1 MAAKRRKRLSSL
13 PIKAPSSKARKLSVA
28 EKDRVIE
35 LFAHGFRPAEVRD
48 WLRKEQGVQ
57 VTTNA
62 LSAYLGTH
70 KAEIAERRKAW
81 NADIDSLHIRQP
93 RARVEELAR
102 AYALM
107 VREFYRVM
115 CPICAGMGLTLK
127 KGKKTDEVAVS
138 VRCEACKG
146 HKWVLPREAVAYD
159 LGENAAEGAL
169 RLANSPPPP
178 GFNLEV
184 WSRAQAIL
192 EQIRREV
199 GDAEP
204 EGRKGG
210 GEAPE
215 IIAAMARA
223 DAVKALAS
231 NLSSRP
237 SSEIVEILRQLGSDR
252 RMIDV
257 TPRK

>member
-1 MAAKRRKRLSSL
+1 MAAKRTKRLPSL

-35 LFAHGFRPAEVRD
+35 LLAKGFRPAEVRD

-62 LSAYLGTH
+62 IAAYIGTH
-70 KAEIAERRKAW
+70 KDEIAERRKAW
-81 NADIDSLHIRQP
+81 NADMDSLHIRQP

-107 VREFYRVM
+107 MREFYRAL
-115 CPICAGMGLTLK
+115 CPTCVGLGTTFK
-127 KGKKTDEVAVS
+127 KGKKDGEGTSA
-138 VRCEACKG
+138 RCQTCKG
-146 HKWVLPREAVAYD
+146 HKWVLPADAVAYD
-159 LGENAAEGAL
+159 LGDDAASGAM

-199 GDAEP
+199 GDAAP
-204 EGRKGG
+204 EERKGG

-223 DAVKALAS
+223 DAVRALAS

-237 SSEIVEILRQLGSDR
+237 SSEIVEILRQLGGSDR
-252 RMIDV
+252 KMIDV

>member
-1 MAAKRRKRLSSL
+1 MAKRRKRLPSL
-13 PIKAPSSKARKLSVA
+13 PIKALSSKSRKLSVA

-35 LFAHGFRPAEVRD
+35 LFAHGFRPPEVRD

-70 KAEIAERRKAW
+70 KAEIAERRKLW
-81 NADIDSLHIRQP
+81 NADMDSLHIRQP

-115 CPICAGMGLTLK
+115 CPACAGVGTTIK
-127 KGKKTDEVAVS
+127 KGRTEDSEWTS
-138 VRCEACKG
+138 VRCMICKG
-146 HKWVLPREAVAYD
+146 HKWVLPADAVAYD
-159 LGENAAEGAL
+159 LGDDAAEGAM

-204 EGRKGG
+204 ERGKGG

-252 RMIDV
+252 KAIDV